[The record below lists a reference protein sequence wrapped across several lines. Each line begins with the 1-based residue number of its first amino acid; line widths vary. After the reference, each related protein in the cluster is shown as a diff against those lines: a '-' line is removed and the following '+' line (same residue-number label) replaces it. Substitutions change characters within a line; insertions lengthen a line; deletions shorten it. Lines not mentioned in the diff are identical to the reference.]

1 MNKTPKNNP
10 ITIIVSLIL
19 VVELL
24 SIIKEL
30 LVVGRTSG

>member
-1 MNKTPKNNP
+1 MNETPNNP
-10 ITIIVSLIL
+10 ITIIISLIL